1 MQALSK
7 GTDLLAS
14 QVPTLTGGIT
24 KLTDASLLI
33 QDGVNKLD
41 DGANQLADGILQFNE
56 EGIEKIVNAY
66 NGDVKDL
73 ADKLQAV
80 LDAGE
85 EYQVFTDIADDTN
98 GSVKFIYKL
107 GSVTL

>member
-1 MQALSK
+1 M
-7 GTDLLAS
+7 
-14 QVPTLTGGIT
+14 
-24 KLTDASLLI
+24 
-33 QDGVNKLD
+33 
-41 DGANQLADGILQFNE
+41 
-56 EGIEKIVNAY
+56 NAY